1 MQQFDL
7 LIRSGR
13 IVDGTGAPAY
23 RADLGVRNGRIAAI
37 VAALVTDGLL
47 HTCTMAYTV

>member
-7 LIRSGR
+7 LIRNGR

-23 RADLGVRNGRIAAI
+23 RADLGLRNGRIAAI
-37 VAALVTDGLL
+37 GQDLGTPRSKSMPTD
-47 HTCTMAYTV
+47 CW